1 MQAAVDKVIETYRDF
16 SKSLDLSFHEDTIKI
31 MSDIDKRYQ
40 KVEEKLKGLERLE
53 DELVNNSDKLMELI
67 KEKRK
72 IIVGNTEEKQHRY
85 KLEK

>member
-1 MQAAVDKVIETYRDF
+1 MQAAVDKIVETYRDF

-31 MSDIDKRYQ
+31 MSDIDKRYRE
-40 KVEEKLKGLERLE
+40 VEEKLKGLERLE
-53 DELVNNSDKLMELI
+53 DELVSNSDKLMELI

-72 IIVGNTEEKQHRY
+72 IIVGNTEEKHHRY